1 MHWAPSSLCFE
12 TSDEPLGLLFQETVC
27 CNCPRGSPQ
36 HISPPGYGEIW
47 GETNCFLWLFCIPTA
62 ESSAWLLWS
71 MRASVEQHVTTCTA
85 QKYVLG
91 EAPGG
96 SPHSS
101 HTHRL
106 NTPLVGWIHPV
117 WCRARRNKH
126 RPSLASHRIACKT
139 SAFPDGSLKGPTA
152 PGTDCWPRVPCW
164 APTGVT
170 THIISANNVRS
181 FTSVLCHVSYVG
193 YNCTANVAAFPSEL
207 IWFLWVIARGKRR
220 AAHFSAARFAVIWV
234 RKCTNTAQSGWIKV
248 LMYGR
253 RCTQGKPISWLR
265 LYLVR

>member
-96 SPHSS
+96 RGRTPWGYEEGGPVLRPGGAAPVSCNRKAAYTGGFPPVVGRCSHPHFLYCKQGALYPSPVH
-101 HTHRL
+101 
-106 NTPLVGWIHPV
+106 N
-117 WCRARRNKH
+117 
-126 RPSLASHRIACKT
+126 
-139 SAFPDGSLKGPTA
+139 
-152 PGTDCWPRVPCW
+152 
-164 APTGVT
+164 
-170 THIISANNVRS
+170 
-181 FTSVLCHVSYVG
+181 
-193 YNCTANVAAFPSEL
+193 
-207 IWFLWVIARGKRR
+207 
-220 AAHFSAARFAVIWV
+220 
-234 RKCTNTAQSGWIKV
+234 
-248 LMYGR
+248 
-253 RCTQGKPISWLR
+253 
-265 LYLVR
+265 